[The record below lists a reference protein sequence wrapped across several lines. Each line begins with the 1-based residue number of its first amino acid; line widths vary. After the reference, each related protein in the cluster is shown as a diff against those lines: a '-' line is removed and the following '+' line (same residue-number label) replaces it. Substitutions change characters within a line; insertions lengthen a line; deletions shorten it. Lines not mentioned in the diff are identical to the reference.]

1 MSNQNLPAII
11 QKAVSAQKIDAD
23 AVNLMLPTQ
32 TFGEVLGQYDK
43 VTIEVVTID
52 PDPKQGDIYSPSYG
66 KFALGQRPLNAI
78 ANAMGIV
85 WDPHTTTVLESTP
98 MKSRAKATGAMRKA
112 NGEWIPLSDEKTI
125 DLEVIEEEL
134 IFKNEQDT
142 LQGQPYWENRQRQ
155 YRPWKSQ
162 EERQNYIEIEVKKAL
177 LQKKKFKDELAMTG
191 AKERVIRKL
200 LAIKS
205 TYSKEELSKPFAFPR
220 VTLDTSKMLDN
231 PTARQGAIRRMMGSA
246 DAIFGP
252 SNGHEE
258 RDVTPEKAIL
268 PEPTT
273 DDSKREPEPT
283 TDASEPIEGPSFDEI
298 PWEETPEELA
308 KKLKAFLE
316 DPFLT
321 QAPKEAIEEML
332 DGKQGASLEDMQELI
347 KRVASYLEKRR
358 AKAEVQGGTS

>member
-1 MSNQNLPAII
+1 MSNQNLPAVI

-43 VTIEVVTID
+43 LTIEVVTVD
-52 PDPKQGDIYSPSYG
+52 PDPKQGDIYEPAYG

-78 ANAMGIV
+78 SNAMGIV
-85 WDPHTTTVLESTP
+85 WDPQTTTILESTP

-134 IFKNEQDT
+134 MFRGEQDT
-142 LQGQPYWENRQRQ
+142 VKGEPYWENRQRQ
-155 YRPWKSQ
+155 YRPWKSE
-162 EERQNYIEIEVKKAL
+162 EERQNYIEVEVKKAL

-205 TYSKEELSKPFAFPR
+205 TYTKAELSKPFAFPR
-220 VTLDTSKMLDN
+220 VTLDASKMLAS
-231 PTARQGAIRRMMGSA
+231 PTARQGAIHRMMGSA

-252 SNGHEE
+252 GNEREE
-258 RDVTPEKAIL
+258 RDVTPAEETQDKPDAT
-268 PEPTT
+268 PEPTEGQPEEEQGSPPF
-273 DDSKREPEPT
+273 DDV
-283 TDASEPIEGPSFDEI
+283 
-298 PWEETPEELA
+298 PWDETPEEIA
-308 KKLKAFLE
+308 QRKLKGLLE
-316 DPFLT
+316 DPLLT
-321 QAPKEAIEEML
+321 KAPQEAIEEML
-332 DGKQGASLEDMQELI
+332 AKQEPSLKEMEELI
-347 KRVASYLEKRR
+347 ERVESYLKKRK
-358 AKAEVQGGTS
+358 AKVEAKDGAK